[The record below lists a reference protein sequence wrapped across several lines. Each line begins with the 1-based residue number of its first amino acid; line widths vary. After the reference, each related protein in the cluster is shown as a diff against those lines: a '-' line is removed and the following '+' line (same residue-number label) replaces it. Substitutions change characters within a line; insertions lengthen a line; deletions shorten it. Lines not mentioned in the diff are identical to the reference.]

1 MPNKKSASP
10 SKTHSKSK
18 SAHPARVSHP
28 HQHLDEIQSWLIQV
42 MRQEHPHGTQ
52 ERMYHD
58 LLHSIERI
66 KEGNFNTVELRLLSA
81 ALRELRYS
89 MAIFKEYY
97 KTPKAA
103 VFGSARTP
111 ADHADYKIAKQ
122 FGRELTRRG
131 WMTITG
137 GASGIME
144 AAMVGAGAK
153 NSFGL
158 NIRLPFEQDAN
169 FIIRSSKKLM
179 NFKYFFTRKLMFLKE
194 SAATVLFPGGFG
206 TFDEGF
212 ESLTLVQTG
221 KAKPR
226 PIVLVD
232 HPGSDY
238 WAIMLDALQRTMEKN
253 RLITKGDLS
262 LMRHYQNAADAA
274 DEVVRFYRNY
284 HSSRFFED
292 KYLIRTHKRLTAGE
306 LQLINRD
313 FKDLL
318 SRGRF
323 TRMDDFKLDDEKN
336 PKLDRIVFHFNRSG
350 YYRLRVLIDALNSF

>member
-1 MPNKKSASP
+1 MAKKTTP
-10 SKTHSKSK
+10 QKTS
-18 SAHPARVSHP
+18 RP
-28 HQHLDEIQSWLIQV
+28 HEHLHEIQDWLIDV
-42 MRQEHPHGTQ
+42 MRQEHPHGTE

-66 KEGNFNTVELRLLSA
+66 KQGRFNTVELRLINT

-89 MAIFKEYY
+89 MSIFKEYY

-111 ADHADYKIAKQ
+111 ADHPNYKIAKQ
-122 FGRELTRRG
+122 FGAQLSKRG

-169 FIIRSSKKLM
+169 FVIRSNKKLM

-232 HPGSDY
+232 YPGSDY
-238 WAIMLDALQRTMEKN
+238 WSIILDGLKRTLE
-253 RLITKGDLS
+253 RDGLITPGDLT
-262 LMRHYQNAADAA
+262 LMRHYQNPSEAA
-274 DEVVRFYRNY
+274 DEIVRFYKNY
-284 HSSRFFED
+284 HSSRFFEN
-292 KYLIRTHKRLTAGE
+292 KYLIRVKKQLTPA
-306 LQLINRD
+306 QFKLINRE

-318 SRGRF
+318 AGGSF
-323 TRMDDFKLDDEKN
+323 VRMKNVKDDDEKD
-336 PKLDRIVFHFNRSG
+336 PTLDRILFPFTRAG
-350 YYRLRVLIDALNSF
+350 YHRLRILIDTLNLF

>member
-1 MPNKKSASP
+1 MAKKNLVP
-10 SKTHSKSK
+10 KTPHTSK
-18 SAHPARVSHP
+18 P
-28 HQHLDEIQSWLIQV
+28 HQHLGEIQAWLIDV
-42 MRQEHPHGTQ
+42 MQREHPHGTE
-52 ERMYHD
+52 ERLYHD
-58 LLHSIERI
+58 MLHSIERL
-66 KEGNFNTVELRLLSA
+66 KQGNFNTVELRLINA

-89 MAIFKEYY
+89 MAIFQEYY

-111 ADHADYKIAKQ
+111 ADHPDYRMAKK
-122 FGRELTRRG
+122 FGVELSRRG

-169 FIIRSSKKLM
+169 FIIRSNKKLM

-212 ESLTLVQTG
+212 ESMTLVQTG

-232 HPGSDY
+232 HKGSDY
-238 WAIMLDALQRTMEKN
+238 WAIFLDALKRTMERD
-253 RLITKGDLS
+253 RLITPGDLT
-262 LMRHYQNAADAA
+262 LLRHFQNAEEAA
-274 DEVVRFYRNY
+274 EEIVRFYRNY
-284 HSSRFFED
+284 HSSRFFND
-292 KYLIRTHKRLTAGE
+292 AYLIRVKKRITDGE
-306 LQLINRD
+306 LKQINRD

-318 SRGRF
+318 ANGKF
-323 TRMDDFKLDDEKN
+323 ERMKDIREDDEKD
-336 PKLDRIVFHFNRSG
+336 PKLDRIVFSFTRSG
-350 YYRLRVLIDALNSF
+350 YFRLRALIDVLNSF

>member
-1 MPNKKSASP
+1 MK
-10 SKTHSKSK
+10 
-18 SAHPARVSHP
+18 R
-28 HQHLDEIQSWLIQV
+28 
-42 MRQEHPHGTQ
+42 EHPHGTE
-52 ERMYHD
+52 ERLYHD

-66 KEGNFNTVELRLLSA
+66 KQGKFDTVELRLINT

-89 MAIFKEYY
+89 ISIFKEFLDA
-97 KTPKAA
+97 PKAA

-111 ADHADYKIAKQ
+111 SDHADYKIAKR
-122 FGRELTRRG
+122 FGAELSKRG

-169 FIIRSSKKLM
+169 FIIKSNRKLM

-221 KAKPR
+221 KARPR
-226 PIVLVD
+226 PIVLID

-238 WAIMLDALQRTMEKN
+238 WAILIDALKRTLERD
-253 RLITKGDLS
+253 RLITPGDLS
-262 LMRHYQNAADAA
+262 LMRHYQDPEAAA
-274 DEVVRFYRNY
+274 EEIVRFYSNY
-284 HSSRFFED
+284 HSSRFFD
-292 KYLIRTHKRLTAGE
+292 DRYLLRLKKPITAGQ
-306 LQLINRD
+306 LKLINRD

-318 SRGRF
+318 ASGHFMRLKNVK
-323 TRMDDFKLDDEKN
+323 DDDEKD
-336 PKLDRIVFHFNRSG
+336 PALERIVFDFNRAG
-350 YYRLRVLIDALNSF
+350 YFRLRALIDLTNSF

>member
-1 MPNKKSASP
+1 
-10 SKTHSKSK
+10 
-18 SAHPARVSHP
+18 
-28 HQHLDEIQSWLIQV
+28 LDEVQTWLIDV
-42 MRQEHPHGTQ
+42 MKREHPHGTE
-52 ERMYHD
+52 ERLYHD

-66 KEGNFNTVELRLLSA
+66 KQGKFDTVELRLINT

-89 MAIFKEYY
+89 ISIFKEFLDA
-97 KTPKAA
+97 PKAA

-111 ADHADYKIAKQ
+111 SDHADYKIAKR
-122 FGRELTRRG
+122 FGAELSKRG

-169 FIIRSSKKLM
+169 FIIKSNRKLM

-221 KAKPR
+221 KARPR
-226 PIVLVD
+226 PIVLID

-238 WAIMLDALQRTMEKN
+238 WAILIDALKRTLERD
-253 RLITKGDLS
+253 RLITPGDLS
-262 LMRHYQNAADAA
+262 LMRHYQDPEAAA
-274 DEVVRFYRNY
+274 EEIVRFYSNY
-284 HSSRFFED
+284 HSSRFFD
-292 KYLIRTHKRLTAGE
+292 DRYLLRLKKPITAGQ
-306 LQLINRD
+306 LKLINRD

-318 SRGRF
+318 ASGHFMRLKNVK
-323 TRMDDFKLDDEKN
+323 DDDEKD
-336 PKLDRIVFHFNRSG
+336 PALERIVFDFNRAG
-350 YYRLRVLIDALNSF
+350 YFRLRALIDLTNSF